1 MCTLILQ
8 KKEYPNSAKKNVHP
22 NDFAVEVANVVDKK
36 NWGLLFYRE
45 KKYAP

>member
-8 KKEYPNSAKKNVHP
+8 KKEYP

-36 NWGLLFYRE
+36 IEVSYSTE
-45 KKYAP
+45 KKNTHPNYTIQKCAL